1 MTSYLNI
8 FKGVA
13 TVSLVAVTVN
23 YTRNSSVL
31 RNNIMS
37 SFMPAR
43 QNIRAATVD
52 NATFKPSTRPVGLFF
67 GGTSGIGQAMAE
79 QLAKQ
84 TNGRAHII
92 LLGRNEEAANKIIA
106 GFPKTDS
113 SVPEHEASKYSF
125 VKVDATSMA
134 QVREVAAKLN
144 GELEK
149 VNFIVAT
156 TGFLTTRGRDET
168 SEGIDKK
175 LACNFY
181 ARFRFIHDLA
191 PLVEK
196 AADKGETVGVASVLG
211 AGKGGP
217 IELDDLGLVKDF
229 TLRKAAAHAITYNDA
244 AMEEFARFYPKVRF
258 IHLFPGTVTT
268 PMATSIPGAKIVAP
282 LLRFMLMEPDE
293 CAQIMWW
300 RMWASTSPWSTGAHQ
315 INQRGDEV
323 THNPHVTEEVRKA
336 VWEHAL
342 KMTGPS

>member
-1 MTSYLNI
+1 
-8 FKGVA
+8 
-13 TVSLVAVTVN
+13 
-23 YTRNSSVL
+23 
-31 RNNIMS
+31 
-37 SFMPAR
+37 
-43 QNIRAATVD
+43 
-52 NATFKPSTRPVGLFF
+52 
-67 GGTSGIGQAMAE
+67 
-79 QLAKQ
+79 
-84 TNGRAHII
+84 
-92 LLGRNEEAANKIIA
+92 
-106 GFPKTDS
+106 
-113 SVPEHEASKYSF
+113 
-125 VKVDATSMA
+125 MA
-134 QVREVAAKLN
+134 QVREVAARLN

-244 AMEEFARFYPKVRF
+244 AMEEFARLYPKVRF
-258 IHLFPGTVTT
+258 VHLFPGTVTT

-300 RMWASTSPWSTGAHQ
+300 RMWASASPWSTGAHQ